1 MRARPP
7 WTGWS
12 RSRSAGSP
20 SPPPPPP
27 ASGSGT
33 APSTGSTSSIRRAT
47 WTSPSR
53 WSARSACST
62 APSPCSTRWPAS
74 SRRPR
79 RSGARPTGTACRG
92 SSSPTRWTGSA
103 PTSIAASSM
112 IRDRLTKKAYPIQ
125 LPVGSGELFTGHID
139 VLRRVEIIFDDETL
153 GKTFTEMPV
162 PEAYRERVE
171 AARHEVIEAAVEHDD
186 ELLEKYLGGAELSFD
201 EISSAIRKATTAG
214 SDRAGALRRLLQEQG
229 RAGAARRGHR
239 LPAEPGRTSPPIKGH
254 LPLHDDTLVERAPRT
269 TSRSRALAFKIAT
282 DPYVGRLTFFRVY
295 SGSLKSG
302 QLRLQQHQGQAGAD
316 RAAAP
321 DARQQA
327 GRDRGSARRR
337 HRARPSVSRTPA
349 PATRCPTRTS
359 RSSSRR

>member
-12 RSRSAGSP
+12 RSRSGASP
-20 SPPPPPP
+20 SPPPPRP

-62 APSPCSTRWPAS
+62 APSPCSTPSPAS
-74 SRRPR
+74 SPRPR
-79 RSGARPTGTACRG
+79 PSGARPTATACPA

-103 PTSIAASSM
+103 PTSTAASRM

-125 LPVGSGELFTGHID
+125 LPVGSGEMFTGHID

-171 AARHEVIEAAVEHDD
+171 AARHEVIEAAVEHDE
-186 ELLEKYLGGAELSFD
+186 ELLEKYLGGAELSLRRD
-201 EISSAIRKATTAG
+201 PARHPEGDDLRL
-214 SDRAGALRRLLQEQG
+214 DRAGAVRRLVQEQG

-239 LPAEPGRTSPPIKGH
+239 LPAEPDGHPADQGPPPAARRHPRRALRLGHRAVHARSRSRSRPTRTSAGSPSSGC
-254 LPLHDDTLVERAPRT
+254 TRARSRAAATSTTAPRT
-269 TSRSRALAFKIAT
+269 SGSGSAGCCRCTPTSGTRSRRCSPAT
-282 DPYVGRLTFFRVY
+282 SP
-295 SGSLKSG
+295 
-302 QLRLQQHQGQAGAD
+302 
-316 RAAAP
+316 
-321 DARQQA
+321 
-327 GRDRGSARRR
+327 
-337 HRARPSVSRTPA
+337 RPSASRTPA